1 MKPSEHG
8 LAPQWWWKPAAEPVE
23 EFLRESE
30 SCAKLSIKRLTT
42 KVSSTQIL
50 FSPQKSEQAVS
61 FLRFFVTN
69 GALGLL
75 LVTQRADAA
84 RGKRKASSNR
94 RRRMPPFAVQ
104 RAPCI
109 ACLGNYNI
117 KTRSI
122 SQFAPHFREIAP
134 HFFGTA
140 LRFPTRASLLARKA
154 PGTVLP
160 NDASPRSLPRFTRR
174 TAPPLHCFSPFA
186 TQHGDKGPSPF
197 RKSFI
202 FFGANAFANKTFF
215 VDLQHQASK

>member
-8 LAPQWWWKPAAEPVE
+8 LAPQWWWRPAAEPAE
-23 EFLRESE
+23 EFLRKSE

-69 GALGLL
+69 GAPGLL

-104 RAPCI
+104 RAI
-109 ACLGNYNI
+109 ASDRLRDYNI
-117 KTRSI
+117 KTRSF
-122 SQFAPHFREIAP
+122 SQFAPHFRGMAP
-134 HFFGTA
+134 RFSGTA
-140 LRFPTRASLLARKA
+140 PRFPTRASSLARKV
-154 PGTVLP
+154 PGIVLP
-160 NDASPRSLPRFTRR
+160 NGASARSLPRFTRR
-174 TAPPLHCFSPFA
+174 TAPPLFGFSPFA
-186 TQHGDKGPSPF
+186 TQHGGKGHSPF
-197 RKSFI
+197 GKSFI

>member
-8 LAPQWWWKPAAEPVE
+8 LASQWWWKPAAEPTE

-122 SQFAPHFREIAP
+122 SQF
-134 HFFGTA
+134 
-140 LRFPTRASLLARKA
+140 PTRASLLPRKA

-160 NDASPRSLPRFTRR
+160 NGTSARSLPRFTRR
-174 TAPPLHCFSPFA
+174 AAPPLRCFSPFA
-186 TQHGDKGPSPF
+186 TQHGGKGPSPF

>member
-8 LAPQWWWKPAAEPVE
+8 LVPQWWWRPAAEPAG

-122 SQFAPHFREIAP
+122 SQFAPRFRGIAP
-134 HFFGTA
+134 HFSDTPP
-140 LRFPTRASLLARKA
+140 RFPTRASLLPRKV
-154 PGTVLP
+154 PGIVLP
-160 NDASPRSLPRFTRR
+160 NGASTRSLPRFTRR
-174 TAPPLHCFSPFA
+174 TAPPLFCCSPLS
-186 TQHGDKGPSPF
+186 TQHGDKGHSPF
-197 RKSFI
+197 GKSFI
-202 FFGANAFANKTFF
+202 FFGAKAFANKTFF

>member
-50 FSPQKSEQAVS
+50 FSPQKNEQAVS

-84 RGKRKASSNR
+84 RGKRKAEGDR
-94 RRRMPPFAVQ
+94 RRRMPPFAAQ
-104 RAPCI
+104 HAPCI
-109 ACLGNYNI
+109 ACLEDYNI
-117 KTRSI
+117 KTRSF
-122 SQFAPHFREIAP
+122 SQFAPHFRGIAP
-134 HFFGTA
+134 HFSDTTPG
-140 LRFPTRASLLARKA
+140 FPTRACLLARKVS
-154 PGTVLP
+154 GMVLP
-160 NDASPRSLPRFTRR
+160 NSTSARSLPRFTRR
-174 TAPPLHCFSPFA
+174 TASPLFYFSPLA
-186 TQHGDKGPSPF
+186 TEHGGKGHSPF
-197 RKSFI
+197 GKSFI
-202 FFGANAFANKTFF
+202 FFGAKAFANKTFF

>member
-1 MKPSEHG
+1 MTS
-8 LAPQWWWKPAAEPVE
+8 
-23 EFLRESE
+23 
-30 SCAKLSIKRLTT
+30 
-42 KVSSTQIL
+42 
-50 FSPQKSEQAVS
+50 
-61 FLRFFVTN
+61 
-69 GALGLL
+69 GALPFLL
-75 LVTQRADAA
+75 ITQRADAA
-84 RGKRKASSNR
+84 RVERKALGDLR
-94 RRRMPPFAVQ
+94 RCMQPFAAQ

-186 TQHGDKGPSPF
+186 TQHGSKGPSPSE
-197 RKSFI
+197 KVSSFLGRMLLRI
-202 FFGANAFANKTFF
+202 KPF
-215 VDLQHQASK
+215 S